1 MEAQKI
7 PNVAVTM
14 GDPTGIGPEVIAR
27 ALKEGLIGPEHTI
40 IVGDP
45 DVIRRAFKL
54 VDLHLPVVTAMQPT
68 NAADRI
74 AVADIGVKDVVKIP
88 IGKIDP
94 LGGEA
99 AASAIRL
106 SVQLAQTGQAD
117 AIVSCPVNKTALN
130 YAGYHYMDST
140 DFYTDLAGKK
150 SHILLIHGGN
160 VNAFMVST
168 HVSLRT
174 ALDMVT
180 VERVLTTI
188 EAAHTTLVRL
198 GMEHP
203 RIGIV
208 GVNPHMGENG
218 ILGQEEIEILQ
229 PAIETARKRNIEVTG
244 LVPAESFVTWTQQ
257 GLIDGAVSM
266 YHDQATTAMKPLG
279 YSTFAIGLP
288 FIRCAVGHGTAHD
301 IAGTGKAS
309 PQVFVQTYQLAVRLA
324 AGKYLTEENHV
335 HA

>member
-1 MEAQKI
+1 METQKTPI
-7 PNVAVTM
+7 VAVTM
-14 GDPTGIGPEVIAR
+14 GDPTGIGPEVIAK
-27 ALKEGLIGPEHTI
+27 ALKEGMIGPEHTI
-40 IVGDP
+40 IVGDL
-45 DVIRRAFKL
+45 DVVRRAFNL
-54 VDLHLPVVTAMQPT
+54 VGLQLQIVSSTQPT
-68 NAADRI
+68 LASERI
-74 AVADIGVKDVVKIP
+74 AVADIGLKDVARIP
-88 IGKIDP
+88 IGKIDR

-106 SVQLAQTGQAD
+106 SAQLAQTGQVN

-180 VERVLTTI
+180 ADRVLTTI

-198 GMEHP
+198 GVQRP
-203 RIGIV
+203 RIGVV

-218 ILGQEEIEILQ
+218 ILGREEIEFLQ
-229 PAIETARKRNIEVTG
+229 PAIEAARARNITVTG
-244 LVPAESFVTWTQQ
+244 LVPAESLVTWTQQ
-257 GLIDGAVSM
+257 GLVDGVVSM

-301 IAGTGKAS
+301 IAGTGKAD
-309 PQVFVQTYQLAVRLA
+309 PRVFVQTYQLASRLA
-324 AGKYLTEENHV
+324 AGRYLTEESHV

>member
-1 MEAQKI
+1 METQKI
-7 PNVAVTM
+7 PNVAVTI

-27 ALKEGLIGPEHTI
+27 GLKEKMIGPEHTI

-45 DVIRRAFKL
+45 DVIRRAFDIVGL
-54 VDLHLPVVTAMQPT
+54 QLQVVTDTHPT
-68 NAADRI
+68 NASDRI
-74 AVADIGVKDVVKIP
+74 AVADIGVKDVVQIP
-88 IGKIDP
+88 IGQIDS

-106 SVQLAQTGQAD
+106 SVQLAQAGQVD

-130 YAGYHYMDST
+130 YAGYHYLDST
-140 DFYTDLAGKK
+140 DFYTQLAGKQ

-168 HVSLRT
+168 HVPLRT

-180 VERVLTTI
+180 VDRVLTTI

-198 GMEHP
+198 GIQQP
-203 RIGIV
+203 RIGVV
-208 GVNPHMGENG
+208 GVNPHMGEHG
-218 ILGQEEIEILQ
+218 ILGKEEIEIVQ
-229 PAIETARKRNIEVTG
+229 PAIDAARARNIEVTG
-244 LVPAESFVTWTQQ
+244 LVPAESFVTWTEQ

-309 PQVFVQTYQLAVRLA
+309 PRVFVQTYQLASRLA
-324 AGKYLTEENHV
+324 AGRYLIEENHV
-335 HA
+335 HE